1 MRESAPRDLR
11 AKAKEKEAKD
21 KKEKV
26 REARDRKEKAK
37 EPRAKGRATRR
48 CTGRAG
54 HAEEHTTQRTAPKDR
69 TERDTRE
76 KGERS
81 RRCQV

>member
-26 REARDRKEKAK
+26 REARDRKGKAK
-37 EPRAKGRATRR
+37 EPKAKGRATHR

-54 HAEEHTTQRTAPKDR
+54 HAEERISRMNAPKAGV
-69 TERDTRE
+69 
-76 KGERS
+76 KGEA
-81 RRCQV
+81 QQMAED